1 MVILYPVALSVAK
14 RTKSSSSIIVSK

>member
-14 RTKSSSSIIVSK
+14 RTKSSSTIIISK

>member
-14 RTKSSSSIIVSK
+14 RTKSSSSITISK